1 MKDARDVIK
10 RPIITE
16 KSYQLME
23 EGKYTFEVD
32 RKANKI
38 DVKLAIQEIWKND
51 EIKVEKV
58 NIINVKPKKR
68 RVGRHT
74 GLTRNKK
81 KAIVTL
87 AEGQKIA
94 DFEM

>member
-1 MKDARDVIK
+1 MKNASDIIK

-16 KSYQLME
+16 KSYRLME
-23 EGKYTFEVD
+23 ENKYTFEVD
-32 RKANKI
+32 RKSNKI
-38 DVKLAIQEIWKND
+38 EVKRAVAELFDVT
-51 EIKVEKV
+51 VEKV

-68 RVGRHT
+68 RVGRHS
-74 GLTRNKK
+74 GLTRNRK

-87 AEGQKIA
+87 AEGQKIG

>member
-23 EGKYTFEVD
+23 AGKYTFEVD
-32 RKANKI
+32 RKSNKI
-38 DVKLAIQEIWKND
+38 DVKFACETIFD
-51 EIKVEKV
+51 VKVEKV

-68 RVGRHT
+68 RVGRHS
-74 GLTRNKK
+74 GLTNHKK

-87 AEGQKIA
+87 AEGQRIA
-94 DFEM
+94 DFEV